1 MRTDTKIINRFLA
14 AILALMIIIAMIP
27 INVISASAAT
37 EDFPD
42 NFTITVKDSKG
53 QMIDGADIDYSV
65 KVDGEEQLTDIVS
78 TEKGIAV
85 IKDMDTLD
93 VSNDE
98 TVVTFDAVVSKKGYE
113 KTTVDNEIITEPD
126 GNIDILLTEK
136 ETVKITFS
144 VKDTVDDS
152 PVADANISIE
162 GYNSVNGK
170 TINGVFATDLYKN
183 ELYSVNITK
192 KGYKD
197 FSKSSLKFE
206 AESTYEVPFEAK
218 LIDDSF
224 KFNEESPEDIE
235 FGFDSFVNEAICSKS
250 SGSISY
256 SVQSGESVSV
266 DANTGKITTLKAG
279 TSTIEA
285 VLAEDDNYQ
294 ESVITYQITVKS
306 AADSGFGFADPN
318 PVNRKYVKNDTYS
331 NIASGGSGTGK
342 VTYSITSGDAAT
354 IDKNTGE
361 LTINKAG
368 TVEVT
373 ATRAS
378 DDKYAEISVS
388 YSLTIEKA
396 EQADFKFDVLSPE
409 NQFITNDTYTN
420 KATGGSGDGK
430 ITYSV
435 KSGEEFAKIENSSS
449 PVVTLTKVGGP
460 VTIEAVKAEDDSYEE
475 VSAEYTFYII
485 KSPQT
490 EMNFET
496 TQKTIV
502 YSPDLTYSNPLN
514 GGSGTGA
521 VTYEILSGDAATI
534 DEKSGVLSIIKASDE
549 NGVVV
554 KATKAGDDKY
564 EVQTA
569 QFTLIINKAEQTGF
583 EFADGNEVKKT
594 WSPDSNTYVNSLS
607 GGQSTGAIT
616 YSVVGTASEM
626 PYGGPCASFDDE
638 TGTVTMYGKGS
649 ITIKAVKAGD
659 DCYEPVE
666 NQYTL
671 TIGRATQ
678 SGFDFDSSVPTNLT
692 YNDSDNKFELSTIG
706 GNGAGSV
713 TYSVIDGDAVSI
725 NNSEVTVVKAGTVT
739 IQATKADTNSYEAT
753 SATIKVTI
761 NKADQ
766 YIVFDDTSTSSII
779 YGNEFTNVAREV
791 LNTEV
796 PDKKGYAPL
805 TTITYSVV
813 DGKNIVSVDNSGKLS
828 FKNNATGKVTIKASK
843 EGDEC
848 YNNTS
853 TTYSLNVVFVEV
865 PETSYRL
872 SGDKINESGWYSGDV
887 TITPAEGYKISYSND
902 LTENTWFDELVV
914 SDEGYNEKT
923 IYLKNDKGISDA
935 IVISGN
941 DIRIDKSTPKNLKIS
956 YSTSVIDT
964 ILETALFGF
973 YKASAV
979 VTVEAYDEFSNIASF
994 DYTYGEINGHID
1006 SQNITYSSDKKTAT
1020 ASFTIPAQFRGN
1032 VSLTATDTA
1041 GNTASKHDDKVV
1053 IVDNIA
1059 PGVTVSFDNN
1069 NATNSVYYSADRTAT
1084 IKIDEANFFIEA
1096 FGKVENVATPPA
1108 TVVDEHLVIT
1118 VKKVLN
1124 DGSENTKVYK
1134 NEDLTTSFVEKSD
1147 GIWEAT
1153 LLFNEDADYTLTIE
1167 YTDFS
1172 GNSADKYATF
1182 FTIDKTNPVI
1192 SVSYDNNDAININ
1205 YYKTNRTATFTVV
1218 EHNFRA
1224 SDIVVESMSAVDVQG
1239 NVVDISKDYQT
1250 LLRNGTWIDNGDT
1263 HTLEVPFDIDAKYD
1277 FKVTYSDLADNE
1289 QIEAIT
1295 DEFTLD
1301 KNAPDNLKVSYST
1314 SVLDTIIETISFGFY
1329 KAPAIVTITADDIT
1343 AGVDYFTYSYG
1354 VQVGASSTNVGMG
1367 DTVISKEDIDYSN
1380 NGKTATATFTIP
1392 AQFRGSVSFAATD
1405 KSGNE
1410 SEIFNDSKV
1419 IIVDDV
1425 APGVTVSYNSV
1436 DDSNDTFYKT
1446 DRIATITIK
1455 ESNFFKESFDK
1466 VENINVDPSNMIDEH
1481 LIISV
1486 TKVDNDNVSVT
1497 HAIKSADLTTPFT
1510 EVDEDIW
1517 VATLLFNEDVDYT
1530 WTIEYKDFSG
1540 NIAGTFTDS
1549 FTIDKTKPEISISYD
1564 NNQVINT
1571 DHYKENRTATV
1582 TVVEHNFRPS
1592 DIVVKSISAI
1602 DIQGNEVN
1610 YDKDYQELLREG
1622 TWKDDGNT
1630 HTLEIPFDV
1639 DARYSFEI
1647 VYSDLAGNTEETSIK
1662 DEFCLDKLAPS
1673 TDSLKVSYSTS
1684 IVDTILE
1691 TVTFGFYNAPVTVTI
1706 EADDSISGVDY
1717 FTYSY
1722 KVSEGESNINK
1733 GKSDVVIDDGNIE
1746 YSDDGKHAS
1755 AKFNITP
1762 QFRGKVSFRATD
1774 RSGNTSEV
1782 FEDGKVIVVDNVA
1795 PGVTVSY
1802 DNDSAKNGTYYK
1814 NARTAT
1820 IKIKEANFF
1829 AESLEQHKNIAV
1841 NPNALINEHL
1851 VITVTKELNDGTS
1864 TTTQIKS
1871 NDLTT
1876 SFVKSEEEQDTWQAT
1891 LLFDEDADYTWSVEY
1906 KDFSGSSAG
1915 KFEDSFTV
1923 DNTDPVI
1930 NITHSNNDAK
1940 NGKYFNANRPVTIAI
1955 TEHNFRAEDVDVNVT
1970 ADRELGEISDYAE
1983 YLSDPKNWVTSGNIH
1998 TAKIT
2003 FATEAYYTFDISYV
2017 DMAGRSNEKINYN
2030 GSVAPESFV
2039 IDKTAPTK
2047 ADITINNES
2056 ILAKKGVAFEKFYKS
2071 GVEVKYTVNCD
2082 ISGLDN
2088 ITYQKVDSVNAY
2100 SENAGWK
2107 PFNGSVTV
2115 KSNEKFVIYF
2125 RAEDKAGNYKIV
2137 NSTGIVVDNKSPQG
2151 EIYAPEIDI
2160 KPEKAND
2167 NGLYNSNVKVNLT
2180 VVDPKYVGNSKNVK
2194 GYYSGLKKI
2203 TYKIYT
2209 KDTNATEEG
2218 TLLDI
2223 DAKKT
2228 SGADIDFDKLI
2239 REWNGKITVS
2249 AKKFNSNKVI
2259 VEISAIDNA
2268 GNKRVTTNEMI
2279 NRPIRIDV
2287 TAPSIGVRY
2296 QDGSDNG
2303 DATFADSNNGAFFK
2317 NNRTATIVI
2326 TERNFDRN
2334 KVKITATKD
2343 GNELKP
2349 NLSNWETVKS
2359 SGNGDGTTN
2368 TATITYSSDGVYTFD
2383 ISYTDNAGNDN
2394 NEVSYSGL
2402 SPKRFTLDKTAPTFS
2417 VTYDNNNVQNGNYY
2431 KAQRI
2436 ATLTVNEHNFE
2447 TSRIQASLTA
2457 TDNGSTVSA
2466 PSVSGWTSNGDTHTA
2481 TITYSNDALYSFD
2494 FDYTDKAGNKIADFE
2509 KQSFYLDKTNPK
2521 VSIEKIVDKS
2531 ANNDA
2536 GNIGYV
2542 ITATDTNFD
2551 VFTPVL
2557 TAIVRNGN
2565 TFEKKVIDAGSMSNI
2580 ANGKT
2585 YTVTNLDD
2593 DGVYKITCTVV
2604 DKAGN
2609 AYSDVTLS
2617 HEDGST
2623 YNVKRSGKDTLL
2635 TFSVN
2640 REGSTFDIDKNTI
2653 KLLDRYYIQ
2662 NVEKDVVIEEINAD
2676 ILKKKQVTLNGK
2688 KLDESQYTVNHVGGG
2703 DSWEKYTYTIDKS
2716 LFEDEGE
2723 YNVIVSSIDKAT
2735 NDAFSDV
2742 KEAGIKFVVDR
2753 TAPVVT
2759 VTGLANNGRY
2769 QTESQTVIAVPT
2781 DDGGELKSIVVTL
2794 LGQDGEDD
2802 KELLNLSD
2810 DAFDKA
2816 LEKGKGKVTFEIP
2829 EGLYQNVQ
2837 IVCDDKAYYGNA
2849 ENISYNETFTNVSVS
2864 PNAFLI
2870 FWANKPLRY
2879 ISICV
2884 VVLLISGVGALIFFK
2899 KRKKKITN
2907 TAK

>member
-14 AILALMIIIAMIP
+14 AILALMIIIAIIP

-42 NFTITVKDSKG
+42 DFTITVKDSTGK
-53 QMIDGADIDYSV
+53 MIDGADIDYSV
-65 KVDGEEQLTDIVS
+65 KVDGEEQSADIVS

-93 VSNDE
+93 FSSDE
-98 TVVTFDAVVSKKGYE
+98 TVVTFDAVVSKMGYE
-113 KTTVDNEIITEPD
+113 NTTVDNEIITEPD
-126 GNIDILLTEK
+126 GNIDIVLTEK
-136 ETVKITFS
+136 ETVKVTFS
-144 VKDTVDDS
+144 VKDSVDDS
-152 PVADANISIE
+152 PVTDANISIQ

-170 TINGVFATDLYKN
+170 IINGVFDTDLYKG

-206 AESTYEVPFEAK
+206 AKSTYEVPFEAK
-218 LIDDSF
+218 LIDDTF

-250 SGSISY
+250 TGSISY
-256 SVQSGESVSV
+256 SVQSGESVTV
-266 DANTGKITTLKAG
+266 DADTGKITTLKAG
-279 TSTIEA
+279 TSTIKA
-285 VLAEDDNYQ
+285 VLTEDDNYQ
-294 ESVITYQITVKS
+294 ESVITYQITVKN
-306 AADSGFGFADPN
+306 AADSGFGFEDPN

-342 VTYSITSGDAAT
+342 VTYSITSGNAAT

-373 ATRAS
+373 ATREA

-396 EQADFKFDVLSPE
+396 EQDDFGFDVLSPE

-420 KATGGSGDGK
+420 KATGGSGNGK

-435 KSGEEFAKIENSSS
+435 KSGNEFASIEDSSS
-449 PVVTLTKVGGP
+449 PVITLTKVGGP

-496 TQKTIV
+496 TEKTIV
-502 YSPDLTYSNPLN
+502 YSPDLTYRNPLH

-534 DEKSGVLSIIKASDE
+534 DEESGVLSIKKASDE

-564 EVQTA
+564 EEQTA

-583 EFADGNEVKKT
+583 AFADGNEVKKT
-594 WSPDSNTYVNSLS
+594 WSADSNTYVNNLS

-671 TIGRATQ
+671 TIARATQ
-678 SGFDFDSSVPTNLT
+678 SGFDFDSSVPTHLT

-713 TYSVIDGDAVSI
+713 TYSVIDGDAVTI
-725 NNSEVTVVKAGTVT
+725 NSNNVTVVKAGTVI
-739 IQATKADTNSYEAT
+739 IQATKADTNSYEAA
-753 SATIKVTI
+753 SATINVTI
-761 NKADQ
+761 DKADQ
-766 YIVFDDTSTSSII
+766 HIVFDDTSTSSII

-805 TTITYSVV
+805 TKITYSVAE
-813 DGKNIVSVDNSGKLS
+813 GENIVSVDNSGKLS
-828 FKNNATGKVTIKASK
+828 FKNNATGRVTIKASK
-843 EGDEC
+843 EGDDC

-853 TTYSLNVVFVEV
+853 ATYSLDVIFVDV
-865 PETSYRL
+865 PETSYSL

-887 TITPAEGYKISYSND
+887 TITPVEGFKISYSND
-902 LTENTWFDELVV
+902 LTENAWEDKLVV

-923 IYLKNDKGISDA
+923 IYLKSDEGISDA
-935 IVISGN
+935 IVIPGN

-964 ILETALFGF
+964 IFKIGSFGF
-973 YKASAV
+973 YNASAV
-979 VTVEAYDEFSNIASF
+979 VTIEAYDEFSNIASF
-994 DYTYGEINGHID
+994 DYTYGDINGHID

-1032 VSLTATDTA
+1032 VSFTAIDTA
-1041 GNTASKHDDKVV
+1041 GNTASKHDNKVV
-1053 IVDNIA
+1053 VVDTVA
-1059 PGVTVSFDNN
+1059 PGLTVSFDNN
-1069 NATNSVYYSADRTAT
+1069 NATNSVYYSSDRTAT
-1084 IKIDEANFFIEA
+1084 IKIDEANFFMEA
-1096 FGKVENVATPPA
+1096 FDKVENVATTPA
-1108 TVVDEHLVIT
+1108 TVVDEHLLIT

-1124 DGSENTKVYK
+1124 DGTETTKVYK
-1134 NEDLTTSFVEKSD
+1134 NEELTTPFVKTSE
-1147 GIWEAT
+1147 GILEAT
-1153 LLFNEDADYTLTIE
+1153 LLFDEDADYTLTIE
-1167 YTDFS
+1167 YKDFS
-1172 GNSADKYATF
+1172 GNSADKYETF
-1182 FTIDKTNPVI
+1182 FTIDKTNPLI
-1192 SVSYDNNDAININ
+1192 SVSYDNNDAINAN
-1205 YYKTNRTATFTVV
+1205 CYKANRTATFTVV

-1224 SDIVVESMSAVDVQG
+1224 SDIVVEPISAIDVQG
-1239 NVVDISKDYQT
+1239 NTVDISKDYQT

-1263 HTLEVPFDIDAKYD
+1263 HTINIPFDVDAKYD

-1289 QIEAIT
+1289 QVEAIS
-1295 DEFTLD
+1295 DEFILD
-1301 KNAPDNLKVSYST
+1301 KNAPDKLKVSYST
-1314 SVLDTIIETISFGFY
+1314 SVLDTVLENITYGFY
-1329 KAPAIVTITADDIT
+1329 KAPVTVTITADDIT
-1343 AGVDYFTYSYG
+1343 SGVDYFTYSYG
-1354 VQVGASSTNVGMG
+1354 VQDGASSTNVGKG
-1367 DTVISKEDIDYSN
+1367 KTVISKEDIDYSN

-1392 AQFRGSVSFAATD
+1392 AQFRGSVSFTATD
-1405 KSGNE
+1405 KSGND
-1410 SEIFNDSKV
+1410 SDTFNDSKV

-1425 APGVTVSYNSV
+1425 APGVTVSYKPV
-1436 DDSNDTFYKT
+1436 DDSNGTFYKT

-1455 ESNFFKESFDK
+1455 ESNFFKESFEK
-1466 VENINVDPSNMIDEH
+1466 VENINVDPSVMIDEH
-1481 LIISV
+1481 LTISV
-1486 TKVDNDNVSVT
+1486 TKVDNDNKSVT
-1497 HAIKSADLTTPFT
+1497 NVIKSADLTTPFT
-1510 EVDEDIW
+1510 EIDEDTW

-1549 FTIDKTKPEISISYD
+1549 FTIDKTKPAISISYD
-1564 NNQVINT
+1564 NNQAINT

-1592 DIVVKSISAI
+1592 DIVVKSISAL
-1602 DIQGNEVN
+1602 DIQDKDVV

-1639 DARYSFEI
+1639 DARYNFEI
-1647 VYSDLAGNTEETSIK
+1647 VYSDLAGNTEGTSIK
-1662 DEFCLDKLAPS
+1662 DEFCIDKLAPP

-1684 IVDTILE
+1684 ILDTIIE
-1691 TVTFGFYNAPVTVTI
+1691 NVTFGFYNAPVTVTI

-1722 KVSEGESNINK
+1722 KVSKGESNINK
-1733 GKSDVVIDDGNIE
+1733 GKSDVVIDDGNID

-1755 AKFNITP
+1755 AKFEIPP
-1762 QFRGKVSFRATD
+1762 QFRGKVSFTATD

-1782 FEDGKVIVVDNVA
+1782 FEDKKVIVVDNVA

-1802 DNDSAKNGTYYK
+1802 DNYSANNGTYYK

-1820 IKIKEANFF
+1820 IKINEANFF
-1829 AESLEQHKNIAV
+1829 TESFEQPENIAE
-1841 NPNALINEHL
+1841 NPSALIDKHL
-1851 VITVTKELNDGTS
+1851 VITVTKKLNDGTS
-1864 TTTQIKS
+1864 TETQIKS

-1876 SFVKSEEEQDTWQAT
+1876 PFVKSEEEQDTWEAT
-1891 LLFDEDADYTWSVEY
+1891 LLFDEDADYEWSVEY
-1906 KDFSGSSAG
+1906 KDFSGASAG
-1915 KFEDSFTV
+1915 KFKDSFTV
-1923 DNTDPVI
+1923 DNIDPVI
-1930 NITHSNNDAK
+1930 EVMHKNNDAK
-1940 NGKYFNANRPVTIAI
+1940 NGKYFKANRPITITI
-1955 TEHNFRAEDVDVNVT
+1955 TEHNFRAENVVVNVT
-1970 ADRELGEISDYAE
+1970 ADREVGKIPEYKA
-1983 YLSDPKNWVTSGNIH
+1983 YLSNPENWVSSGNEH
-1998 TAKIT
+1998 TAEIT
-2003 FATEAYYTFDISYV
+2003 FETEAYYTFDISCV
-2017 DMAGRSNEKINYN
+2017 DMADRANKSVYYGR
-2030 GSVAPESFV
+2030 SVAPTKFV
-2039 IDKTAPTK
+2039 IDKTEPTK
-2047 ADITINNES
+2047 ADITINKES

-2071 GVEVKYTVNCD
+2071 SVKVKYSVNCD

-2100 SENAGWK
+2100 SENSDWE
-2107 PFNGSVTV
+2107 PFYGSVTV
-2115 KSNEKFVIYF
+2115 KPNEKFVIYF

-2137 NSTGIVVDNKSPQG
+2137 NSTGIVVDNESPQG
-2151 EIYAPEIDI
+2151 ETYAPEIDI

-2167 NGLYNSNVKVNLT
+2167 NGLYNSNVKVNIT
-2180 VVDPKYVGNSKNVK
+2180 VVDPKYAGSSKNVK
-2194 GYYSGLKKI
+2194 GYYSGLNKI

-2209 KDTNATEEG
+2209 KDTTATEEG

-2259 VEISAIDNA
+2259 IEISAIDNA
-2268 GNKRVTTNEMI
+2268 GNRRVSTNEMI
-2279 NRPIRIDV
+2279 NKPIKIDV
-2287 TAPSIGVRY
+2287 TAPSIGVSY
-2296 QDGSDNG
+2296 QDRSNNG
-2303 DATFADSNNGAFFK
+2303 DETFADSNNGAFFK
-2317 NNRTATIVI
+2317 DNRTATIVI

-2343 GNELKP
+2343 GNVFKP

-2359 SGNGDGTTN
+2359 VGNGDGTTH

-2383 ISYTDNAGNDN
+2383 IGYTDNAGNTN

-2417 VTYDNNNVQNGNYY
+2417 VTYDNNNAQNGNYY
-2431 KAQRI
+2431 KAQRS

-2447 TSRIQASLTA
+2447 TSRIQVSLTA
-2457 TDNGSTVSA
+2457 TDNGSAVSA

-2494 FDYTDKAGNKIADFE
+2494 FDYSDKAGNKIADFE
-2509 KQSFYLDKTNPK
+2509 KQSFYVDKTNPK

-2580 ANGKT
+2580 TNGKT

-2617 HEDGST
+2617 RKDGST
-2623 YNVKRSGKDTLL
+2623 YNAKRSGKDTLL

-2662 NVEKDVVIEEINAD
+2662 DVEKDVVIEEINAD
-2676 ILKKKQVTLNGK
+2676 ILEKKQVTLNGK
-2688 KLDESQYTVNHVGGG
+2688 KLNDSQYTVNHVGGG

-2716 LFEDEGE
+2716 LFKNEGE

-2742 KEAGIKFVVDR
+2742 KDAGIKFVVDR

-2769 QTESQTVIAVPT
+2769 QTESQTAIAVPT
-2781 DDGGELKSIVVTL
+2781 DDGGELRSIVVTL
-2794 LGQDGEDD
+2794 LGQDGEDN

-2810 DAFDKA
+2810 DAFVKA
-2816 LEKGKGKVTFEIP
+2816 LEKGNGKVTFEIP

-2837 IVCDDKAYYGNA
+2837 IVCDDKAYYGNG
-2849 ENISYNETFTNVSVS
+2849 ENVSYDETFTNVSVS

-2879 ISICV
+2879 VCISLI
-2884 VVLLISGVGALIFFK
+2884 VLLIAGVGALIFFK
-2899 KRKKKITN
+2899 KRKKK
-2907 TAK
+2907 